1 MKNSDIQRIAETAKG
16 HGQAI
21 LDRWLPGGKR
31 QPGGK
36 EYLARNPNRD
46 DAHLGSLSVNVG
58 SGKGGDFAT
67 NEIFGDYV
75 GLVAFVERC
84 GMSEAAEA
92 LAEFLRVPA
101 NAAPPAPTSSSS
113 RKPTKPPR
121 WTPILP
127 VPKEAPPPDAAHGTL
142 GRPDSIFHYRDA
154 AGQTLG
160 YVYRWDATPKRK
172 KEFRPLTYG
181 LASGATR
188 SPMWDFL
195 TWVMP
200 RPLYGLDR
208 LAARAAAVAIL
219 HEGEKSAEA
228 GARIAPDYVHL
239 CWPNGANA
247 ADKADFGPLA
257 GRAVLLWPDHD
268 DPGRKAMQAA
278 AKALMKADARSVRF
292 INITLFEKFTVSAEG
307 RIVERL
313 QPLPAGW
320 DAADAEA
327 EGWTKELLAELLRK
341 EGAIIDGVDAEVAA
355 PDEEEAPSV
364 PPAEARSGPYH
375 IDPELGL
382 YYVETNKDGEAHQV
396 RLCGPLSVPAFGRD
410 AEGGSWSPVLE
421 FLDRDGQRRSEAISF
436 KLFLGEGHD
445 GVKQLADLGL
455 EIASGRQ
462 TLDRLKAYIV
472 GARTERRARLV
483 DRTGWHGRA
492 FVFPDGSIT

>member
-1 MKNSDIQRIAETAKG
+1 MKKSDIQRIAETAKG

-31 QPGGK
+31 QGK
-36 EYLARNPNRD
+36 EYIVRNPNRD
-46 DAHLGSLSVNVG
+46 DAHLGSLSIEIA
-58 SGKGGDFAT
+58 SGQGGDFAVGQT
-67 NEIFGDYV
+67 FGDYV
-75 GLVAFVERC
+75 GMVAFVDRC

-92 LAEFLRVPA
+92 LAEFLRIPA
-101 NAAPPAPTSSSS
+101 NAVPPAPTSSS
-113 RKPTKPPR
+113 KKKHTKPPR

-142 GRPDSIFHYRDA
+142 GKPDKVFHYRDA
-154 AGQTLG
+154 AGQILG

-181 LASGATR
+181 FAFDATR

-195 TWVMP
+195 TWVIP

-208 LAARAAAVAIL
+208 LAARPAAVVIL

-257 GRAVLLWPDHD
+257 GRDVLLWADRD
-268 DPGRKAMQAA
+268 EPGRAAMQTAA
-278 AKALMKADARSVRF
+278 RALKKAGARSVRF
-292 INITLFEKFTVSAEG
+292 INIAVFEKFTVSAEG

-313 QPLPAGW
+313 AQMPPGW

-327 EGWTKELLAELLRK
+327 EGWTKELLGELLKK
-341 EGAIIDGVDAEVAA
+341 EGAIADDSTVVEAAA
-355 PDEEEAPSV
+355 PDEEKTPKA

-375 IDPELGL
+375 LDPELGL

-396 RLCGPLSVPAFGRD
+396 RLCGPLGVPALGRD
-410 AEGGSWSPVLE
+410 AEGGSWGPVLE
-421 FLDRDGQRRSEAISF
+421 FLDRDGQRRREVIPF

-462 TLDRLKAYIV
+462 TLDRLKAYII

-483 DRTGWHGRA
+483 DQTGWHGRA
-492 FVFPDGSIT
+492 FVFPDGSIA